1 MKKHTAPKGSLRNF
15 IIAGIFLAS
24 TLPANGYGADVS
36 FVEANIL
43 SLKDAVRTAQRN
55 DPWLVQNR
63 HSQDAVEA
71 TSIAAA
77 TMPDPRMSVGL
88 ANFPTDT
95 FDIKQDPMTQVKI
108 GITQILPRGDSLTI
122 KQRQLQNLARRFPFQ
137 RQDRR
142 AKTVVTVGQLWF
154 DAYTAQQSIALIQ
167 KDRPLFEQLA
177 DVAEASYSSGIGR
190 TRQQDIVR
198 AQLELTRLEDRLT
211 MLKQQQ
217 ETVQEKLAGWLRGH
231 FSEHYHT
238 ASTSTASKLVQPYTL
253 NKNQPRIAPLQQ
265 SLYRA
270 SVKTEAAELHRYFI
284 EHPAVQ
290 AIEKRI
296 DASRLAVDLA
306 REKYKPQFG
315 LSAGY
320 GYRDDGSTA
329 GDRADFISFGLSF
342 DLPVFTKNRQ
352 KKEVQAAL
360 SQAGAVKTGKWTMLR
375 QMIAEFEK
383 NRAQL
388 NRLTQRQQLYQDR
401 LLPQMH
407 EQTEASLTAYT
418 NDDGDFAEVVRA
430 RIAELNA
437 RIELLN
443 ITVAKQKAIIR
454 LNYYFMQ
461 EANEIIARSYKKT
474 PK

>member
-1 MKKHTAPKGSLRNF
+1 MKKHTAPKGPLKNSITVGILLACALL
-15 IIAGIFLAS
+15 AG
-24 TLPANGYGADVS
+24 S
-36 FVEANIL
+36 FGFSAGVAKAGIL
-43 SLKDAVRTAQRN
+43 SLDNAVQAAQRN
-55 DPWLVQNR
+55 DPWLVRNN

-71 TSIAAA
+71 RSTAAA
-77 TMPDPRMSVGL
+77 TMEDPKMSVGL

-95 FDIKQDPMTQVKI
+95 FDINQEAMTQVKI
-108 GITQILPRGDSLTI
+108 GITQMLPRGDSLTI
-122 KQRQLQNLARRFPFQ
+122 RQQQLQNLSRQFPFQ

-142 AKTVVTVGQLWF
+142 AKTVVTVSQLWL
-154 DAYTAQQSIALIQ
+154 DAYTAQESVALIQ

-177 DVAEASYSSGIGR
+177 DVAEASYASGLGR

-231 FSEHYHT
+231 FRERYHT
-238 ASTSTASKLVQPYTL
+238 ASAATEAELPRLYTL
-253 NKNQPRIAPLQQ
+253 DKKMPHIAPLQQ
-265 SLYRA
+265 SLYTTPDK
-270 SVKTEAAELHRYFI
+270 VETGELYQYFS

-290 AIEKRI
+290 AIEKKIEAR
-296 DASRLAVDLA
+296 RLGIDLA

-315 LSAGY
+315 ISAGY
-320 GYRDDGSTA
+320 GYRADDSSA
-329 GDRADFISFGLSF
+329 RERADFISVGLSF

-352 KKEVQAAL
+352 DKEVQAAV
-360 SQAGAVKTGKWTMLR
+360 SQAGAAKTEKWSILR
-375 QMIAEFEK
+375 RMIAEFEE

-388 NRLTQRQQLYQDR
+388 NRLAQRQQLYQDR

-407 EQTEASLTAYT
+407 EQAEASLTAYT

-461 EANEIIARSYKKT
+461 EAEEIIARN
-474 PK
+474 

>member
-1 MKKHTAPKGSLRNF
+1 MKKRTAPTGSWKNH
-15 IIAGIFLAS
+15 ITVAMFLAS
-24 TLPANGYGADVS
+24 ALLAGGYGAS
-36 FVEANIL
+36 ISSAQTATLSLENAVEA
-43 SLKDAVRTAQRN
+43 AQRN
-55 DPWLVQNR
+55 DPWLVRNT

-71 TSIAAA
+71 TSTAAA
-77 TMPDPRMSVGL
+77 TMEDPKMSVGL

-95 FDIKQDPMTQVKI
+95 FDINQEAMTQVKI
-108 GITQILPRGDSLTI
+108 GITQMLPRGDSLTI
-122 KQRQLQNLARRFPFQ
+122 KQQQLKNLSRQFPFQ

-142 AKTVVTVGQLWF
+142 AKTAVTVSQLWL

-177 DVAEASYSSGIGR
+177 DIAEASYSSGLGR
-190 TRQQDIVR
+190 TRQQDLVR

-217 ETVQEKLAGWLRGH
+217 ETVQEQLAGWLRGH
-231 FSEHYHT
+231 FRERYHT
-238 ASTSTASKLVQPYTL
+238 APGPTAAELPRLYRLDKKL
-253 NKNQPRIAPLQQ
+253 PRITPLQQ
-265 SLYRA
+265 SLYTTPDK
-270 SVKTEAAELHRYFI
+270 VEAGELYQYFAG
-284 EHPAVQ
+284 HPAVQ
-290 AIEKRI
+290 AIEKKI
-296 DASRLAVDLA
+296 EASRLGVDLA

-315 LSAGY
+315 ISAGY
-320 GYRDDGSTA
+320 GYRADDSSV
-329 GDRADFISFGLSF
+329 GDRADFISVGLSF

-352 KKEVQAAL
+352 DKEVQAAV
-360 SQAGAVKTGKWTMLR
+360 SQAGAVKTEKWTILR
-375 QMIAEFEK
+375 RMIAEFEK

-388 NRLTQRQQLYQDR
+388 NRLAQRQRLYQDR

-407 EQTEASLTAYT
+407 EQAEASLTAYT

-454 LNYYFMQ
+454 LNYYFML
-461 EANEIIARSYKKT
+461 EAGEIIALR
-474 PK
+474 